1 MIRKITFAGMAI
13 LVFIASG
20 FGVSR
25 SFAQDRLTDFEEI
38 DAYISTK

>member
-1 MIRKITFAGMAI
+1 MIRKITFAGMAMAI

-25 SFAQDRLTDFEEI
+25 SFAKARLTDFEEI
-38 DAYISTK
+38 DT